1 MTRAFGTCGCELTRH
16 LPNQA
21 IVAGMDCNIGCRP
34 MSASTTA
41 QAALPVGLQ
50 RSGPARSEAGSES
63 RAAGLGLEEGFDEIP
78 GILASMLV
86 AFGRSGIRTI
96 EDLAACAT
104 DDLLGWTETS
114 GDAVTMHPGILSEIS
129 VSRKQCDAIILQAR
143 VRAGWIEATA
153 LTA

>member
-1 MTRAFGTCGCELTRH
+1 M
-16 LPNQA
+16 P
-21 IVAGMDCNIGCRP
+21 
-34 MSASTTA
+34 ASTTA
-41 QAALPVGLQ
+41 QAAFPVGLQ
-50 RSGPARSEAGSES
+50 RSSPACREAGSES
-63 RAAGLGLEEGFDEIP
+63 RAAGLGLEEGFDEVP

-104 DDLLGWTETS
+104 DDLLGWTERC
-114 GDAVTMHPGILSEIS
+114 GDEVTIHPGILSDMP

-153 LTA
+153 LIA

>member
-1 MTRAFGTCGCELTRH
+1 MTAETSFPISLDRSAARKEL
-16 LPNQA
+16 
-21 IVAGMDCNIGCRP
+21 
-34 MSASTTA
+34 
-41 QAALPVGLQ
+41 
-50 RSGPARSEAGSES
+50 GSRS
-63 RAAGLGLEEGFDEIP
+63 RAAKLGLEDAFDDIP

-86 AFGRSGIRTI
+86 AFGKNGIKTI

-104 DDLLGWTETS
+104 DDLVGWTEHS
-114 GDAVTMHPGILSEIS
+114 GDEITMHPGIFSDMV

>member
-1 MTRAFGTCGCELTRH
+1 MHLLVQKLTLH

-21 IVAGMDCNIGCRP
+21 IVAGINCNIGCRP
-34 MSASTTA
+34 MSAST
-41 QAALPVGLQ
+41 
-50 RSGPARSEAGSES
+50 ES

-86 AFGRSGIRTI
+86 AFGRNGIRTI